1 MFEIL
6 DSIDMPY
13 NHPRLGFPKYRGYLL
28 GTSKG
33 RFGRSKEGLSRL
45 TKKYSDQ
52 WEQIKEWAF
61 ENVPVDVEWNCIQ
74 VNKNLV
80 CPPHRDKHNVGNSYI
95 VSFGDYVGCDLVVD
109 GVTHDTRKG
118 LVFDGYLKEHYNTPL
133 ISGTKY
139 SLVFFNN
146 GLRHF
151 SEFEFIEESA
161 HGKSFELT
169 QQQVC

>member
-1 MFEIL
+1 
-6 DSIDMPY
+6 
-13 NHPRLGFPKYRGYLL
+13 
-28 GTSKG
+28 
-33 RFGRSKEGLSRL
+33 
-45 TKKYSDQ
+45 
-52 WEQIKEWAF
+52 
-61 ENVPVDVEWNCIQ
+61 
-74 VNKNLV
+74 
-80 CPPHRDKHNVGNSYI
+80 

-109 GVTHDTRKG
+109 GVTYDTRKG

-151 SEFEFIEESA
+151 SEFEFIEESEND
-161 HGKSFELT
+161 KQEELT